1 MKLILMMCGTNS
13 NQINDYTVRYKT
25 GKDNGYMG
33 LEIMQREWPHKR
45 MRYCIK
51 LTPSKQEIKSLHKNT
66 ELSFIPME
74 AVGEDGSLDLSR
86 TRPIEDV
93 ENGYT
98 FFRNDDVAIAKIT
111 PCFENGKGCIFRNLV
126 HGYGFGT
133 TELTVMRPRLLV
145 PTYLYYLTISHRFR
159 TTGIGMMQG
168 SAGQKRVPDEYI
180 RDYKIGLPTEAEQQA
195 IAAFLDR
202 ETARIDALIQK
213 KERMIELLKEKRI
226 ALITQAVT
234 KGLDPNAPMKDSGI
248 GWLGEVPKHWELLR
262 IRNIVKPGNQGI
274 KIGPFGSQIRSDILV
289 ETGYK
294 IYGQENVINDDFS
307 LGDRYIDE
315 QTYRELFV
323 CEIVPGDLLITMMGS
338 SGQCKVLPEG
348 YPIGIMD
355 SHLIRLRTN
364 SKVDTKYLELVI
376 GSSVYA
382 QHQIRLA
389 SKGSIMSG
397 MNSSIIKDLLILV
410 PSPIEQKQILAKV
423 EKWMAKID
431 SLVKEITKTI
441 SLLREYRASLI
452 HHAVT
457 GKIDLRGYDAQAQ

>member
-1 MKLILMMCGTNS
+1 VKAYPKYKDSGIEWLGEVPEEWATKRLGYITKCLDGFRIP
-13 NQINDYTVRYKT
+13 INAENRSYIQGEYPYWGANGVVDYVESYLF
-25 GKDNGYMG
+25 D
-33 LEIMQREWPHKR
+33 E
-45 MRYCIK
+45 
-51 LTPSKQEIKSLHKNT
+51 
-66 ELSFIPME
+66 EL
-74 AVGEDGSLDLSR
+74 VLLGEDGA
-86 TRPIEDV
+86 PFFEDYKTV
-93 ENGYT
+93 S
-98 FFRNDDVAIAKIT
+98 FHV
-111 PCFENGKGCIFRNLV
+111 NGKIWVNNHAHVLQPNMCKARF
-126 HGYGFGT
+126 
-133 TELTVMRPRLLV
+133 LTYCLNDTDYSHFIDGSTRDKLTQSAMRSIPITF
-145 PTYLYYLTISHRFR
+145 PSNH
-159 TTGIGMMQG
+159 
-168 SAGQKRVPDEYI
+168 
-180 RDYKIGLPTEAEQQA
+180 EQQA
-195 IAAFLDR
+195 IASFLDR
-202 ETARIDALIQK
+202 ETSRIDALIQK

-234 KGLDPNAPMKDSGI
+234 KGLDPNVPMKDSGI

-410 PSPIEQKQILAKV
+410 PSPIEQKQIRAKV